1 MRVFMLILKE
11 VLHRKVNFLLSALG
25 VVAAVAILVA
35 FFTTGEASKVET
47 TRLMRDIGYN
57 LRIIPKNTDMETF
70 WTAGYSEETMP
81 EEYVRRFLEK
91 KALSY
96 AHLLATLQRRIDWNG
111 GPVLLT
117 GIASEVDMES
127 RKKSPMIFEVKEG
140 ELHVGFETAKRL
152 GLRAG
157 EEVGF
162 MGKKFRVAS
171 ALAETGSLD
180 DLRVY
185 ARLSDVQELLGL
197 SGQINEIKAL
207 ECLCKDP
214 NINNLAMLRE
224 DLAKILPEAKVVRLE
239 PIAEAREKQRFL
251 VENTFAMLLPVIM
264 VLCALWV
271 GALAVLNTRE
281 RQTEIGIL
289 RALGYGSRTISSLF
303 LGKAILV
310 GILGAALG
318 FVCGTAVAMQYG
330 PEIFKVTPG
339 IVRAD
344 YRLLILALLA
354 APLFT
359 ALSAFI
365 PTMAAVTRDPAAT
378 LRVE

>member
-1 MRVFMLILKE
+1 MKVLALILKE
-11 VLHRKVNFLLSALG
+11 MLHRKVNFLLSALG
-25 VVAAVAILVA
+25 VIAAVAILVA

-57 LRIIPKNTDMETF
+57 LRIIPKDTDMETF
-70 WTAGYSEETMP
+70 WTAGYSEVTMP
-81 EEYVRRFLEK
+81 EGYVTRFVEK

-96 AHLLATLQRRIDWNG
+96 AHLLATLQRKVEWRG
-111 GPVLLT
+111 RPVLLT
-117 GIASEVDMES
+117 GIAAEVELDG
-127 RKKSPMIFEVKEG
+127 RKKSPMSFEVKSG
-140 ELHVGFETAKRL
+140 ELHVGYEPCSRF
-152 GLRAG
+152 GLKIG
-157 EEVGF
+157 DEVEL
-162 MGKKFRVAS
+162 MGKQFRIAG

-180 DLRVY
+180 DLRVF

-197 SGQINEIKAL
+197 PGRINEIKAL

-224 DLAKILPEAKVVRLE
+224 ELAKILPEAKVVRLE

-251 VENTFAMLLPVIM
+251 VENTFAVLLPVLM

-271 GALAVLNTRE
+271 AALAVLNIRE
-281 RQTEIGIL
+281 RNTEIGIL
-289 RALGYGSRTISSLF
+289 RALGYGSSTISGLF
-303 LGKAILV
+303 LGKALLV
-310 GILGAALG
+310 GTLGAVLG
-318 FVCGTAVAMQYG
+318 FLAGTALAMRYG

-354 APLFT
+354 APWFT
-359 ALSAFI
+359 ALAAFI